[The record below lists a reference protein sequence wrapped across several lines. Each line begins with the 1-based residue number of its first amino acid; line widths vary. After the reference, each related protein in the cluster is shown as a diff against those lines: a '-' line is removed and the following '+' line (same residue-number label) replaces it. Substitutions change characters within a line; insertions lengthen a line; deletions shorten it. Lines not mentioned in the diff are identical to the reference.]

1 MDDRS
6 TGFSPRRELSRH
18 WREIVGLALCVAA
31 TAGYAVYAGQDAN
44 WDQRNYHIYTVHAW
58 LTGRQAVDLA
68 PSQIQ
73 TWLNPAPHAIQYFLI
88 RYLPPV
94 AAGAAMGALAG
105 LNAIVLWVL
114 LMRLL
119 KGERSR
125 DLRWGAALAVVIAL
139 TGSVFLSFAGT
150 TFAEYVCSVPVLA
163 ALCALI
169 PARAGERPRA
179 TSFLVAGLL
188 LGGACGLK
196 LTNLIYAL
204 GMSATLLAMWPFAG
218 FRLVA
223 MLGFAAG
230 GLLGFIAV
238 GGYWAGRL
246 WLEFGSPMFPF
257 FNGIFQAPLYAPV
270 NFTDARFL
278 PPSPL
283 GAIVSYPLAWFLGIH
298 PTSELP
304 FREPRFAF
312 AAVLLPLAICA
323 TAFRRTAADVGSVGD
338 RRDFWLLILF
348 ATFSYIIWLVQFG
361 IQRYALPLE
370 LLTGVVALACLTR
383 VLPTPRRAVAA
394 LTLLTVFALL
404 WTRPPDW
411 ERVPYGPDWYGI
423 EGIDRTGPPTL
434 YLMMSW
440 RPTSY
445 AIPAFREDDVFVRLG
460 GNMPLEPDAPL
471 GRLALER
478 IRGHRG
484 PVRTLAME
492 PLDAGELG
500 RLERFG
506 GALVPASCSR
516 FRSRMDVFETCA
528 VQFSQLSRSLP

>member
-1 MDDRS
+1 
-6 TGFSPRRELSRH
+6 
-18 WREIVGLALCVAA
+18 
-31 TAGYAVYAGQDAN
+31 VYAGQDAN

-58 LTGRQAVDLA
+58 LNGRQSVDLA

-73 TWLNPAPHAIQYFLI
+73 TWLNPAPHVIQYFLI
-88 RYLPPV
+88 RYLSPT

-105 LNAIVLWVL
+105 LNAIVLWIL

-119 KGERSR
+119 KGERSS
-125 DLRWGAALAVVIAL
+125 DLRWGAGLAVVLAL

-150 TFAEYVCSVPVLA
+150 TFAEYVCSVPVLG
-163 ALCALI
+163 ALSALV
-169 PARAGERPRA
+169 PPRAGERPG
-179 TSFLVAGLL
+179 TTNFLLAGLL

-218 FRLVA
+218 FRLAA
-223 MLGFAAG
+223 MLAFAGG
-230 GLLGFIAV
+230 GLLGFIAI

-246 WLEFGSPMFPF
+246 WLEFSSPMFPF
-257 FNGIFQAPLYAPV
+257 FNGIFHAPLYPAV

-278 PPSPL
+278 PPSAL
-283 GAIVSYPLAWFLGIH
+283 GAIVSYPLAWFIGIH

-312 AAVLLPLAICA
+312 VAVLLPLAICA
-323 TAFRRTAADVGSVGD
+323 TAFRRTTAAVANVGD
-338 RRDFWLLILF
+338 SRDFWLLSLF
-348 ATFSYIIWLVQFG
+348 AVFSYVIWLLQFG

-370 LLTGVVALACLTR
+370 LLTGVVALACLLR
-383 VLPTPRRAVAA
+383 LLPTPRRAVVA
-394 LTLLTVFALL
+394 LALMTVFALL

-411 ERVPYGPDWYGI
+411 ERVPYGETWYGI
-423 EGIDRTGPPTL
+423 QGIDRTGPPTL

-440 RPTSY
+440 RPTAY
-445 AIPAFREDDVFVRLG
+445 AIPAFRDDDVFVRLG

-471 GRLALER
+471 GKLALER

-492 PLDAGELG
+492 PLDAVELG
-500 RLERFG
+500 RLQRFG
-506 GALVPASCSR
+506 VALVPATCST

-528 VQFSQLSRSLP
+528 VQLAQVSKSLP